1 MDSSPIHEDSESGDI
16 TAISKLI
23 SEGISP
29 NEKDKVN
36 WAPLFTAANANQ
48 VNAFEKALISF
59 QLTKAFIFGSRCY
72 LSMS

>member
-1 MDSSPIHEDSESGDI
+1 MDSSIHKASESGDVA
-16 TAISKLI
+16 TISKLI

-36 WAPLFTAANANQ
+36 WTPLFTAANANQ
-48 VNAFEKALISF
+48 VNAFEKVLISF